1 MRAERKRKRAT
12 EEGLVA
18 HGLENPVRYG
28 EDGLVSVSRHDAS
41 IREQARGMRWRPRYD
56 GDEDDDDD
64 DGSDDALGPSNME
77 VESRGSRVVAP
88 VVLVPGPAAPSS
100 AT

>member
-1 MRAERKRKRAT
+1 M
-12 EEGLVA
+12 
-18 HGLENPVRYG
+18 
-28 EDGLVSVSRHDAS
+28 SVSRHDAS
-41 IREQARGMRWRPRYD
+41 IRERARGMRWRPRYD

-64 DGSDDALGPSNME
+64 DDGDGDALGPSNME